1 MASDNIFGYVQAR
14 ERSKSGKSWR
24 LQVGGKWY
32 TVSNR
37 ANLDGIQQGVYVEC
51 RMGGFPADNGSWIS
65 TIEGIR
71 PAQAPQGGYPP
82 NPHQGGQNAANA
94 PPGAPS
100 RLASAHWDDSALRFL
115 SNVVGS
121 AITAGVI
128 KDPVEVLAWT
138 QAAEESLR
146 SLGQAQTPGRGGSD
160 IPGSASGEEPP
171 PYDDSDVPW

>member
-1 MASDNIFGYVQAR
+1 MSENIFGYVQAR

-37 ANLDGIQQGVYVEC
+37 ANLDGIEQGIYVEC
-51 RMGGFPADNGSWIS
+51 RMGGFSADNGNWIP

-71 PAQAPQGGYPP
+71 PAQAPRAPTPPQGRGSGPIV
-82 NPHQGGQNAANA
+82 
-94 PPGAPS
+94 PS

-138 QAAEESLR
+138 AAAEESLR
-146 SLGQAQTPGRGGSD
+146 SLGQMQAPARGGQAGSE
-160 IPGSASGEEPP
+160 SASGEEDPGFSNEDIPP
-171 PYDDSDVPW
+171 W